1 MAAEAVRITFL
12 GGLGEIGRNCAAIE
26 LEGRI
31 MLLDCGLMFPDTD
44 MLGIDVVLPDF
55 TWLRERADQIE
66 GCILTH
72 GHEDHVGA
80 LSYALS
86 EFKFPIISSAFT
98 LGLARGRIEEN
109 GVLKNTEL
117 IVVADNERRKFGPFD
132 CEFLPITHS
141 VPHGFATAFHTPQ
154 GTILHSGDFKI
165 DLTPVD
171 GRLSDLSRIGGIS
184 SGDGIRLLLSDSTNA
199 EEHGHSRSEKAVG
212 GVLYDLMHEHIGRR
226 IITACFAS
234 HIHRVQQLADAAQS
248 FGRVIV
254 PLGRSMRKNITMAR
268 QMGILDIPDSAL
280 ADIEDIGDYDD
291 GQICVV
297 STGSQ
302 GEPMSA
308 LTLLGG
314 NENRWLKV
322 TPNDTVILSSH
333 PIPGN
338 ESAVSKVID
347 NLVRLGAQVVHSG
360 IADVHATGHAKQEE
374 LKLLLSVAKPEWMVP
389 VHGEYR
395 HLVAHARLAGIMGV
409 DPGKTLIAEDGDQL
423 LLTDEGLSVVGQVPA
438 EYIYVHGVGD
448 IDHGTLRDRQILG
461 NEGVVTAIVCV
472 DLAARR
478 LVGGPEI
485 ATRGWVA
492 PEESA
497 DLFEGIAE
505 RVKAAVTSTL
515 ADGDA
520 TRSKVEKAMRRA
532 AGSYVGEK
540 TRRRPMI
547 VPVVV
552 EA

>member
-1 MAAEAVRITFL
+1 MTAPDVRITFL

-26 LEGRI
+26 IDGRI
-31 MLLDCGLMFPDTD
+31 MLLDCGLMFPDND

-55 TWLRERADQIE
+55 TWLRERADDIE

-86 EFKFPIISSAFT
+86 EFSFPIISSEFT
-98 LGLARGRIEEN
+98 LGLAKGRIEEN
-109 GVLKNTEL
+109 GVLKNTKL
-117 IVVADNERRKFGPFD
+117 ITVADNERRRFGPFD

-171 GRLSDLSRIGGIS
+171 GRLSDLSRIGGLS

-212 GVLYDLMHEHIGRR
+212 GVLYDLMHEHVGRR

-234 HIHRVQQLADAAQS
+234 HIHRVQQLADAAQA
-248 FGRVIV
+248 FGRVII
-254 PLGRSMRKNITMAR
+254 PLGRSMRKNIAMAR
-268 QMGILDIPDSAL
+268 QMGVLDIPDSAL
-280 ADIEDIGDYDD
+280 ADIEDLGDYEP
-291 GQICVV
+291 GQVCVV

-308 LTLLGG
+308 LALLGG
-314 NENRWLKV
+314 NENRWLKI
-322 TPNDTVILSSH
+322 TPEDTVILSSH

-374 LKLLLSVAKPEWMVP
+374 LKLLLSVAKPEWFVP

-395 HLVAHARLAGIMGV
+395 HLVSHARLAGIMGV
-409 DPGKTLIAEDGDQL
+409 PTSRTLIAEDGDQL
-423 LLTDEGLSVVGQVPA
+423 LLTDAGLSVVGRVPA

-448 IDHGTLRDRQILG
+448 VDGGTLRDRQILG
-461 NEGVVTAIVCV
+461 NEGVVAAIVCI
-472 DLAARR
+472 DFAAQR

-492 PEESA
+492 PEESG
-497 DLFEGIAE
+497 DLFAGIAE
-505 RVKAAVTSTL
+505 RVSAAVASTL
-515 ADGDA
+515 ADGNA
-520 TRSKVEKAMRRA
+520 TRSKVEKAVRRA
-532 AGSYVGEK
+532 AGSFVGEK

-552 EA
+552 DA

>member
-1 MAAEAVRITFL
+1 MTSRDVRITFL

-26 LEGRI
+26 IDGRI

-55 TWLRERADQIE
+55 SWLRERADDIE

-80 LSYALS
+80 LSYALADMS
-86 EFKFPIISSAFT
+86 FPIIGSEFT
-98 LGLARGRIEEN
+98 LGLARGRIEEA
-109 GVLKNTEL
+109 GLLKRTEL
-117 IVVADNERRKFGPFD
+117 IAVSDGERRSFGPFD
-132 CEFLPITHS
+132 CEFLPMTHS

-154 GTILHSGDFKI
+154 GTILHTGDFKI

-171 GRLSDLSRIGGIS
+171 SRLSDLARMGGMS
-184 SGDGIRLLLSDSTNA
+184 STDGIRLLLSDSTNA
-199 EEHGHSRSEKAVG
+199 EECGHSRSETAVG
-212 GVLYDLMHEHIGRR
+212 TVLYDLMHEHIGRR

-248 FGRVIV
+248 FGRVII
-254 PLGRSMRKNITMAR
+254 PLGRSMRRNITMAR
-268 QMGILDIPDSAL
+268 QMGILTIPDSAL
-280 ADIEDIGDYDD
+280 ADIEQLDDYEP
-291 GQICVV
+291 GQVCIV

-308 LTLLGG
+308 LALLGG

-322 TPNDTVILSSH
+322 TPSDTVILSSH

-374 LKLLLSVAKPEWMVP
+374 LKLVLSVTKPEWFVP

-395 HLVAHARLAGIMGV
+395 HLVSHARLAGIMGV
-409 DPGKTLIAEDGDQL
+409 DAKKTVIAEDGDSL
-423 LLTDEGLSVVGQVPA
+423 VLDDNGLSFGTRVPA
-438 EYIYVHGVGD
+438 EYVFVHGVGD
-448 IDHGTLRDRQILG
+448 INGGTLRDRQILG
-461 NEGVVTAIVCV
+461 NEGVVAAIVCV
-472 DLAARR
+472 DLASQQ

-492 PEESA
+492 PDESA
-497 DLFEGIAE
+497 DLFEGIAD
-505 RVKAAVTSTL
+505 RVRKAVLAVLES
-515 ADGDA
+515 GDA
-520 TRSKVEKAMRRA
+520 TTGKVEKAVRKA

>member
-1 MAAEAVRITFL
+1 MTAAPVRITFL

-26 LEGRI
+26 IEGRI

-55 TWLRERADQIE
+55 TWLRERADDIE
-66 GCILTH
+66 GCVLTH

-86 EFKFPIISSAFT
+86 EFSFPIIGSAFT

-117 IVVADNERRKFGPFD
+117 IAVGDNERRQFGPFD
-132 CEFLPITHS
+132 LEFLPITHS

-184 SGDGIRLLLSDSTNA
+184 STGGVRLLLSDSTNA

-212 GVLYDLMHEHIGRR
+212 NVLYDLMHDHIGRR

-234 HIHRVQQLADAAQS
+234 HIHRVQQLADAAQA
-248 FGRVIV
+248 FGRVII
-254 PLGRSMRKNITMAR
+254 PLGRSMRKNISMAR

-280 ADIEDIGDYDD
+280 ADIEDINDYDP
-291 GQICVV
+291 GKICVV

-308 LTLLGG
+308 LALLGSG
-314 NENRWLKV
+314 ENRWLKI
-322 TPNDTVILSSH
+322 TPDDTVILSSH

-347 NLVRLGAQVVHSG
+347 NLVRMGAQVVHSG
-360 IADVHATGHAKQEE
+360 IADVHATGHAKEEE

-395 HLVAHARLAGIMGV
+395 HMVAHARLAKIMGV
-409 DPGKTLIAEDGDQL
+409 ASDNVLIAEDGDQL
-423 LLTDEGLSVVGQVPA
+423 LLDDEGLRVVGQVPA
-438 EYIYVHGVGD
+438 EYVYVHGVGD
-448 IDHGTLRDRQILG
+448 VDGGTLRDRQILG
-461 NEGVVTAIVCV
+461 NEGVVAAIVCV
-472 DLAARR
+472 DLATKK

-492 PEESA
+492 PEEST
-497 DLFEGIAE
+497 DLFAGIAN
-505 RVKAAVTSTL
+505 RVRDAVVAQLTE
-515 ADGDA
+515 ADA
-520 TRSKVEKAMRRA
+520 TRPKIEKAVRRA
-532 AGSYVGEK
+532 AGSFVGEK

>member
-1 MAAEAVRITFL
+1 MTSTDVRVTFL

-26 LEGRI
+26 IEGKI

-55 TWLRERADQIE
+55 TFLRERADDII

-80 LSYALS
+80 LSYALREFSFPLIGS
-86 EFKFPIISSAFT
+86 EFT

-109 GVLKNTEL
+109 GLLKRTEL
-117 IVVADNERRKFGPFD
+117 IVVRDNERRQFGPFD

-141 VPHGFATAFHTPQ
+141 VPHAFSTVFHTPQ
-154 GTILHSGDFKI
+154 GAVVHSGDFKI

-171 GRLSDLSRIGGIS
+171 GRLSDLSRIGAIAS
-184 SGDGIRLLLSDSTNA
+184 NDGIRLLLSDSTNA
-199 EEHGHSRSEKAVG
+199 EEHGHSRSETAVG
-212 GVLYDLMHEHIGRR
+212 GVLYDLMHQHIGRR

-234 HIHRVQQLADAAQS
+234 HIHRVQQLADAAQA
-248 FGRVIV
+248 FGRVII
-254 PLGRSMRKNITMAR
+254 PLGRSMRRNIAMAR
-268 QMGILDIPDSAL
+268 EMGILNIPDHAL
-280 ADIEDIGDYDD
+280 ADIEQINDYDD

-297 STGSQ
+297 CTGSQ

-308 LTLLGG
+308 LALLGTHD
-314 NENRWLKV
+314 NRWLKV
-322 TPNDTVILSSH
+322 TDNDTVILSSH

-338 ESAVSKVID
+338 ESAVSRVID
-347 NLVRLGAQVVHSG
+347 NLIRYGAAVVHSG
-360 IADVHATGHAKQEE
+360 IADVHATGHAKAEE
-374 LKLLLSVAKPEWMVP
+374 LKLFLSVTRPEWFVP

-395 HLVAHARLAGIMGV
+395 HLVAHARLGEVMGV
-409 DPGKTLIAEDGDQL
+409 SKDRVLVAEDGDSL
-423 LLTDEGLSVVGQVPA
+423 ILDDDGLRFGERVPS

-448 IDHGTLRDRQILG
+448 VDHTTLRDRQILG
-461 NEGVVTAIVCV
+461 TEGVVAAIVCV
-472 DLAARR
+472 DLERR
-478 LVGGPEI
+478 ELVSGPEI

-497 DLFEGIAE
+497 DLFAGVAD
-505 RVKAAVTSTL
+505 RVAKLVRQAL
-515 ADGDA
+515 NADEVSQR
-520 TRSKVEKAMRRA
+520 TIEKAVRRG

-547 VPVVV
+547 VPVVLQ
-552 EA
+552 A

>member
-1 MAAEAVRITFL
+1 MTSTDVRVTFL

-26 LEGRI
+26 IDGKI

-55 TWLRERADQIE
+55 TFLRERADDII

-80 LSYALS
+80 LSYALREFSFPLIGS
-86 EFKFPIISSAFT
+86 EFT

-109 GVLKNTEL
+109 GLLKRTEL
-117 IVVADNERRKFGPFD
+117 IVVRDNERRQFGPFD

-141 VPHGFATAFHTPQ
+141 VPHAFSTVFHTPQ
-154 GTILHSGDFKI
+154 GAVVHSGDFKI

-171 GRLSDLSRIGGIS
+171 GRLSDLSRIGAIAS
-184 SGDGIRLLLSDSTNA
+184 NDGIRLLLSDSTNA
-199 EEHGHSRSEKAVG
+199 EEHGHSRSETAVG
-212 GVLYDLMHEHIGRR
+212 GVLYDLMHQHIGRR

-234 HIHRVQQLADAAQS
+234 HIHRVQQLADAAQA

-254 PLGRSMRKNITMAR
+254 PLGRSMRRNIAMAR
-268 QMGILDIPDSAL
+268 EMGVLNIPDHAL
-280 ADIEDIGDYDD
+280 ADIEQIDDYDD

-297 STGSQ
+297 CTGSQ

-308 LTLLGG
+308 LALLGTHD
-314 NENRWLKV
+314 NRWLKV
-322 TPNDTVILSSH
+322 TDNDTVILSSH

-338 ESAVSKVID
+338 ESAVSRVID
-347 NLVRLGAQVVHSG
+347 NLIRYGAEVVHSG
-360 IADVHATGHAKQEE
+360 IADVHATGHAKAEE
-374 LKLLLSVAKPEWMVP
+374 LKLFLSVTRPEWFVP

-395 HLVAHARLAGIMGV
+395 HLVAHSRLGAVMGV
-409 DPGKTLIAEDGDQL
+409 PKDRILVAEDGDSL
-423 LLTDEGLSVVGQVPA
+423 ILDDDGLRFGERVPS

-448 IDHGTLRDRQILG
+448 VDHTTLRDRQILG
-461 NEGVVTAIVCV
+461 TEGVVAAIVCV
-472 DLAARR
+472 DLERR
-478 LVGGPEI
+478 ELVSGPEI

-492 PEESA
+492 PEESG
-497 DLFEGIAE
+497 DLFAGVAD
-505 RVKAAVTSTL
+505 RVAKLVQQAL
-515 ADGDA
+515 NADEVSQ
-520 TRSKVEKAMRRA
+520 RSIEKAVRRG

-547 VPVVV
+547 VPVVLQ
-552 EA
+552 A

>member
-1 MAAEAVRITFL
+1 MTRSDVRITFL

-26 LEGRI
+26 IEGRI

-55 TWLRERADQIE
+55 TWLRTRADDIE

-80 LSYALS
+80 LSYALAEFSFPLIGS
-86 EFKFPIISSAFT
+86 EFT
-98 LGLARGRIEEN
+98 LGLARGRIEES
-109 GVLKNTEL
+109 GVFKNTSL
-117 IVVADNERRKFGPFD
+117 IPVTDGQRLRLGPFD
-132 CEFLPITHS
+132 LEFLPITHS
-141 VPHGFATAFHTPQ
+141 VPHAFATAFHTPQ

-171 GRLSDLSRIGGIS
+171 GRLSDLSRIGGMS
-184 SGDGIRLLLSDSTNA
+184 SGEGIRLLLSDSTNA
-199 EEHGHSRSEKAVG
+199 EECGHSRSEKAVG
-212 GVLYDLMHEHIGRR
+212 TVLYDLMHEHTGRR

-234 HIHRVQQLADAAQS
+234 HIHRVQQLADAAQA
-248 FGRVIV
+248 FGRVII
-254 PLGRSMRKNITMAR
+254 PLGRSMKRNIAMAR
-268 QMGILDIPDSAL
+268 QMGVLDIPDSAL
-280 ADIEDIGDYDD
+280 ADIDDINEYQP

-308 LTLLGG
+308 LALLGG
-314 NENRWLKV
+314 NENKWLRI
-322 TPNDTVILSSH
+322 TPEDTVILSSH

-374 LKLLLSVAKPEWMVP
+374 LKLLLSVARPEWFVP
-389 VHGEYR
+389 VHGEFR
-395 HLVAHARLAGIMGV
+395 HLVAHARLATIMGV
-409 DPGKTLIAEDGDQL
+409 DNANVLIAEDGDQL
-423 LLTDEGLSVVGQVPA
+423 RLSDDGLERTGRVPA

-448 IDHGTLRDRQILG
+448 VNSGTLRDRQILG
-461 NEGVVTAIVCV
+461 NEGVVAAIVCIDFATGTV
-472 DLAARR
+472 
-478 LVGGPEI
+478 VGGPEV

-492 PEESA
+492 PDESA
-497 DLFEGIAE
+497 DLFAGIAD
-505 RVKAAVTSTL
+505 RVGKAVSAAL
-515 ADGDA
+515 AEGPSNPKA
-520 TRSKVEKAMRRA
+520 IEKVVRRA
-532 AGSYVGEK
+532 AGSFVGET